1 MKHVETAQ
9 SPEATAARIFRDI
22 ADDYERWAR
31 ILSLGQDGRWRR
43 LMVEGV
49 GVSSGDLVLDV
60 AAGTGSISR
69 ALEEKGARVVA
80 LDLSPE
86 MLSQHPGRLRVRAVA
101 DHLPFPDETFDAV
114 TFGYLLRYVDD
125 PVATMREIARVMR
138 PGGRVGMVEFGR
150 PKGVARLLWRLFTRI
165 GLPVAGVFVGSGWYR
180 VGRFL
185 GPSIEEF
192 DEAHPDLAGRW
203 EEAGLAD
210 VVMRRPSLGG
220 GLVMWARKP

>member
-1 MKHVETAQ
+1 MKRVDSVDTPET
-9 SPEATAARIFRDI
+9 TAARLFRDI

-31 ILSLGQDGRWRR
+31 VLSLGQDGRWRR
-43 LMVEGV
+43 LMLG
-49 GVSSGDLVLDV
+49 GLGLSSDALVLDV

-69 ALEEKGARVVA
+69 AVEAKGARVVA

-86 MLSQHPGRLRVRAVA
+86 MLSQHSGRLRVRAVA
-101 DHLPFPDETFDAV
+101 DHLPFRDETFDGV

-125 PVATMREIARVMR
+125 PVATMREIARVVG

-150 PKGVARLLWRLFTRI
+150 PRGVARFLWRLFTRI

-185 GPSIEEF
+185 GPSIEKF
-192 DEAHPDLAGRW
+192 DEDHPDLANRW
-203 EEAGLAD
+203 EEAGLVD
-210 VVMRRPSLGG
+210 VTVRRPSLGG